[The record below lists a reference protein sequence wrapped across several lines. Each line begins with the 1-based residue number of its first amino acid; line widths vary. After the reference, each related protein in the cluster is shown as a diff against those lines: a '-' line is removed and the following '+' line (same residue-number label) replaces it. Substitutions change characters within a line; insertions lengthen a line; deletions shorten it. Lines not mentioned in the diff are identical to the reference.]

1 VLVAACGSAATPTAA
16 PAAPPTKPAEAPK
29 PAEAGAAKPAAEP
42 TKPAAAE
49 PTKPAAEPT
58 KPAAA
63 AATATPAAAKP
74 AAAGQPVTVTMWK
87 GPHKPAG
94 DETKLYARPTLEKFE
109 AANPNIK
116 VDFSEVPW
124 GQYNEKFTAAFAAN
138 SGPDLSYQTE
148 SFPRF
153 VNAGQ
158 ILVLDDLMKGSKFD
172 REFFYPRMWETA
184 TYGGKVYS
192 VPWITGGSNLFWNKE
207 LFEKAGLAPD
217 KPPDTVDDFLSAA
230 QKMTKGDV
238 YGFAVAPR
246 EWHENGQW
254 PRRFGGEWFDK
265 DYAKCTIDS
274 PEAVKGFQFLTDLF
288 FKAKVAMPGA
298 VAAQEPGVLGY
309 FRDGKVGMITG
320 QNTLANT
327 VRKQK
332 PDFKLG
338 AARVPKGPAAE
349 PQGRAAYG
357 GVGMLAIAKA
367 TKVPDQS
374 WTLSQWLVTPDALKM
389 WIGGLGFMSV
399 SPKVNYY
406 PDDPILS
413 AAQETLQYT
422 FFWPYRGWVFKFW
435 DIESS
440 GIESFLLGQRPVE
453 EAVKDMAKKI
463 SDLLQAEGNA

>member
-1 VLVAACGSAATPTAA
+1 VLVAAWGAAATPTPA
-16 PAAPPTKPAEAPK
+16 PAGKPAEAPK
-29 PAEAGAAKPAAEP
+29 PTEAAAAKPAAEP

-49 PTKPAAEPT
+49 PTKPAA
-58 KPAAA
+58 A
-63 AATATPAAAKP
+63 AATAAPAAKP
-74 AAAGQPVTVTMWK
+74 AVAGQAVTLTMWK

-109 AANPNIK
+109 AATPNIK

-138 SGPDLSYQTE
+138 SGPDVSYQTE

-158 ILVLDDLMKGSKFD
+158 ILVLDDMMKTTKFD

-192 VPWITGGSNLFWNKE
+192 IPWITGGSNLFWNKE
-207 LFEKAGLAPD
+207 LFEKAGLDPE

-230 QKMTKGDV
+230 QKVTKGDV
-238 YGFAVAPR
+238 YGFAATPR
-246 EWHENGQW
+246 DSHENAQW
-254 PRRFGGEWFDK
+254 PRRFGGDWFDK
-265 DYAKCTIDS
+265 DLAKSTIDS
-274 PEAVKGFQFLTDLF
+274 PEAVKGFQFLSDLF
-288 FKAKVAMPGA
+288 FKSKVALPGP

-338 AARVPKGPAAE
+338 AARVPKGPAPE

-367 TKVPDQS
+367 SKFPDQS

-406 PDDPILS
+406 PDDPVLS
-413 AAQETLQYT
+413 AAQDTLQYT

-435 DIESS
+435 DIEST
-440 GIESFLLGQRPVE
+440 GIEAILLGQRPVE

-463 SDLLQAEGNA
+463 SDLLQTEGNA